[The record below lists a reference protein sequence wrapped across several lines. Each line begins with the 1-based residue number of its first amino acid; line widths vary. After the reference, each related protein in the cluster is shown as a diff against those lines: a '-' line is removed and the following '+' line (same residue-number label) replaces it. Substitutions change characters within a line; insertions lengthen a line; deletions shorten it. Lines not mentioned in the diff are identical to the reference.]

1 MRKLLGILPLCAALS
16 LVAQELAD
24 GEVRKV
30 DKDAG
35 TITLKHGPIP
45 SLDMP
50 GMTMVFRVKEKA
62 MLDAVK
68 AGDKVKFDA
77 EKTGGQ
83 YVVTK
88 IEPAK

>member
-1 MRKLLGILPLCAALS
+1 MRKLLGILLCAALP
-16 LVAQELAD
+16 VMAQELAD

-35 TITLKHGPIP
+35 KITLKHGPIP

-88 IEPAK
+88 IAPAK